1 MSTMVGDWKMT
12 IVDGCMPGDQLSL
25 LNVSA
30 GIARVELTLCAEGGQ
45 PLGPIRLVIPPQRT
59 RSSVLADL
67 AGAGGPVRELP
78 HSVVVVSD
86 APVLVQPH
94 PADRDAPETAPETA
108 PQTAQQPAQ
117 QPAA

>member
-1 MSTMVGDWKMT
+1 MSTMAGDRKMT
-12 IVDGCMPGDQLSL
+12 IVDGCMPGDQFSL

-30 GIARVELTLCAEGGQ
+30 GNARVELTLCAEGGQ

-67 AGAGGPVRELP
+67 VGAGLAVRELP
-78 HSVVVVSD
+78 YSVVVVSD

-94 PADRDAPETAPETA
+94 PADRDAPQTARRPADRDAPETA
-108 PQTAQQPAQ
+108 R